1 MSGVVLDVALSQG
14 CSTLMHVNE
23 AAKASSS
30 QVSPDLLSKN
40 NRRRDVLMN
49 FVTGEPIEILD
60 QDCFG
65 KCRNVAEFEKLNRIG
80 EGSYGVV
87 YRVRDTVQ
95 DKILALKK
103 FLLQNNC
110 LTRTELREVN
120 GMTKCRHENIVQL
133 KEVVVGKSL
142 TSIYLVMEY
151 CEHDLA
157 SLQDNVENPFTE
169 SQVKCVILQVLKGLN
184 YLHSNFIIHRDLKPS
199 NLLLNDK
206 GCVKIADFGLARFFN
221 VPTDLMT
228 PTVVTLWYRAPELI
242 LHSSKYST
250 AVDMWALGCI
260 LGELLDKKPLLPG
273 KSEIMQMNLIIDL
286 LGNPSENI
294 WAGYSELQALQDIIV
309 FKEQPYNNLKHRFP
323 SLSPAGLRLLNFLF
337 MYDPEE
343 RATARECLLSS
354 YFKEAPLACEA
365 KMMPTFPQHRNV
377 KKSAELR
384 SAALQAPPKPPSP
397 PDISFA
403 GSLLNTLV
411 KRRRIEAHL

>member
-1 MSGVVLDVALSQG
+1 MKVQDDGNPESHDATKP
-14 CSTLMHVNE
+14 STTQSIPDPQSKF
-23 AAKASSS
+23 AK
-30 QVSPDLLSKN
+30 
-40 NRRRDVLMN
+40 RRDVLMN
-49 FVTGEPIEILD
+49 FVTGEPIEILE

-87 YRVRDTVQ
+87 YRVRDSVQ

-103 FLLQNNC
+103 LFLQNNT
-110 LTRTELREVN
+110 LTRGELREVT
-120 GMTKCRHENIVQL
+120 GLTKCRHENIVQL

-142 TSIYLVMEY
+142 SSIFLVMEY

-157 SLQDNVENPFTE
+157 SLQDNVESPFTE

-221 VPTDLMT
+221 VPTDPMT
-228 PTVVTLWYRAPELI
+228 PKVVTLWYRAPELI
-242 LHSSKYST
+242 LHSSTYST

-273 KSEIMQMNLIIDL
+273 KTEIMQMDLIIDL

-294 WAGYSELQALQDIIV
+294 WAGYSELQALQDV
-309 FKEQPYNNLKHRFP
+309 FTFKEQPYNNLKHRFP
-323 SLSPAGLRLLNFLF
+323 WLSPAGLRLLNFLF

-354 YFKEAPLACEA
+354 YFKEPPLACEP
-365 KMMPTFPQHRNV
+365 KMMPTYPQHRNV
-377 KKSAELR
+377 KKAAEVPPL
-384 SAALQAPPKPPSP
+384 PKPPSP
-397 PDISFA
+397 PDMSFA

-411 KRRRIEAHL
+411 KKRRIELPQ